1 MEQSDNDA
9 DIVRSL
15 LFLMDSNIETK
26 NNDSKDDEVNL
37 NLSNSSQDD
46 LSHGYFSHEYA
57 RREVDLNVTE
67 IDRESERRS
76 DSLQC
81 SFPIKRQDGI
91 CTRDDLNS
99 SDVPDPTYAHSD
111 VPLCSLS
118 VAVCSL
124 EKDKPTISHYRA
136 EQGDCTTACS

>member
-1 MEQSDNDA
+1 MEQNDNDA

-26 NNDSKDDEVNL
+26 INGPKDNGVDL
-37 NLSNSSQDD
+37 NLSSISQDH
-46 LSHGYFSHEYA
+46 LSQGYFSHEYA
-57 RREVDLNVTE
+57 RREVGLNATE

-76 DSLQC
+76 DSFEC
-81 SFPIKRQDGI
+81 SFPIERQHGI
-91 CTRDDLNS
+91 CICDDLIS
-99 SDVPDPTYAHSD
+99 SDVPDPTYANSD

-124 EKDKPTISHYRA
+124 EKDKPAFTHYRA
-136 EQGDCTTACS
+136 KQGDCITTCS